1 MVSINQAIL
10 AWITPREMAWLAYSL
25 YTKLQ
30 SDNKQKSSGQQHL
43 DPDTRPI
50 EQYLYFVLFLDW
62 RLDIYNIVSQA
73 TTLRPLCT

>member
-1 MVSINQAIL
+1 
-10 AWITPREMAWLAYSL
+10 MAWLAYSL

-43 DPDTRPI
+43 EIWTHQI
-50 EQYLYFVLFLDW
+50 EKYLYFVLFLDW

-73 TTLRPLCT
+73 TTLRPICT